1 MKAIVYSTSWCANC
15 KDMVDFLKREYP
27 DLSIQFFALDRRSQ
41 EQRDKA
47 LAAIQKL
54 TWSKRL
60 PVTLLDDTVILGT
73 DYMALIAFL
82 GRPAESPPRG
92 NYEHRHGLDE
102 DEAQDTT

>member
-1 MKAIVYSTSWCANC
+1 MKARVYSTSWCINC
-15 KDMVDFLKREYP
+15 KEMIDFLKREYP
-27 DLSIQFFALDRRSQ
+27 DLNIEFFALDNIPQ
-41 EQRDKA
+41 ETRDKL

-54 TWSKRL
+54 TWSRRL

-82 GRPAESPPRG
+82 GRPKKSPPRG

-102 DEAQDTT
+102 DDAQDTT